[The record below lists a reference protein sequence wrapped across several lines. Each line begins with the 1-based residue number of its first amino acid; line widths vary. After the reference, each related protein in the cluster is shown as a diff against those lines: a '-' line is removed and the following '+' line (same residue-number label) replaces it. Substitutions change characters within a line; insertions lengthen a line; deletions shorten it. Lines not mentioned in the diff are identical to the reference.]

1 MAKQIE
7 NKILNY
13 ACLLLCFVFPVILK
27 EKTFLIVTI
36 LQRYKII

>member
-13 ACLLLCFVFPVILK
+13 VCLLLYFMFPVILS
-27 EKTFLIVTI
+27 EKTFLIVFY
-36 LQRYKII
+36 RDKK